1 MTTERLNGTELQRS
15 APAERDVRLDPAQ
28 QLHVLATLSSE
39 LDLATLVGLI
49 PEALKDIA
57 RVDGVRYR
65 SPDGEDIRAGRRAR
79 HSVEYR
85 LLPTTDDSLG
95 LVTLHRGTAFRE
107 AELARI
113 EAALPLL
120 MLGLRNALAYR
131 AAIASALTD
140 PLTGIGNRAA
150 MQSAGRTQIELALR
164 HGLPMS
170 LLLIDIDHFKRI
182 NDTYGHAKGDVVLQL
197 LARTIARTVR
207 RSDQAFR
214 YGGEEFV
221 VLLGHTDLAGAEVMA
236 ERIRILVAGSRELH
250 RELSEGVTVSVGVGT
265 LREQDTL
272 ESLCERADRALYLAK
287 RSGRNRVVSAAAE
300 LAPAGADA

>member
-95 LVTLHRGTAFRE
+95 LVTLHRGTVFRE

-300 LAPAGADA
+300 LAQARADA

>member
-95 LVTLHRGTAFRE
+95 LVTLHRGTVFRE

-272 ESLCERADRALYLAK
+272 ETLCERADRALYLAK

>member
-15 APAERDVRLDPAQ
+15 APVERDVRLDPAQ

-79 HSVEYR
+79 HSIEYR

-95 LVTLHRGTAFRE
+95 LVTLHRGTVFRE

-272 ESLCERADRALYLAK
+272 ETLCERADRALYLAK